1 MIKFGN
7 TFEVATTTSYPVRP
21 AITLL
26 CMISALSKESMSN
39 WLPVSCSNSLGVSG
53 AMKPYQLYRLTLG
66 GLATAVFR
74 PTLNKEAVKRVN
86 RHTFFIGFLHAGCQ

>member
-1 MIKFGN
+1 ARNAHGEGGWLKELSVPRVGTVGYF
-7 TFEVATTTSYPVRP
+7 
-21 AITLL
+21 
-26 CMISALSKESMSN
+26 CSA
-39 WLPVSCSNSLGVSG
+39 SLGVSG